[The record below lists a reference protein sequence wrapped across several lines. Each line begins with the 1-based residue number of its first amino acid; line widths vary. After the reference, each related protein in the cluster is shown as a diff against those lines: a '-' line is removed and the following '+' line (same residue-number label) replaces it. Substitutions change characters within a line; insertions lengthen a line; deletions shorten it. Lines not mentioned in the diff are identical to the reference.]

1 MRLLLAVMESEYQS
15 FFSFLLNIMYQVC
28 FYTSFQL
35 HLHYWDRKE
44 LEHDENLS
52 YLVNADVPSSEI
64 RLPGHLNMRSII
76 IQPLIK
82 NSDS

>member
-1 MRLLLAVMESEYQS
+1 
-15 FFSFLLNIMYQVC
+15 MYQVC

-35 HLHYWDRKE
+35 QLHYWERIE
-44 LEHDENLS
+44 LERDENLS

>member
-1 MRLLLAVMESEYQS
+1 
-15 FFSFLLNIMYQVC
+15 MYQGC

-35 HLHYWDRKE
+35 HLHYWVRIE

-76 IQPLIK
+76 TQPLIK